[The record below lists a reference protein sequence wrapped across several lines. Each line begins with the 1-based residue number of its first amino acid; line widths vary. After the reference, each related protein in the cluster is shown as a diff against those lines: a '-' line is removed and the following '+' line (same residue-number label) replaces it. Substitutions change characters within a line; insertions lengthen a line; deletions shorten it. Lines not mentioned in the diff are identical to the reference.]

1 MDTAI
6 FDFNVRVNAD
16 RVAYTRVLRQI
27 PHSLES
33 NTSGMVLRVTSRSV
47 WVVVIITKVLN
58 PGNAICKKRYGFHF
72 L

>member
-58 PGNAICKKRYGFHF
+58 PGNAI
-72 L
+72 